1 MILIVDYDIYDRCLC
16 YEFVKYI
23 SIKIHNYSFFM
34 TYKPANQRPSS
45 EVKEVIDLTKVDS
58 LKISSGNILEIFML
72 TGIGTETM
80 PILSRADEDVK
91 IDLSV
96 TTYCLII

>member
-1 MILIVDYDIYDRCLC
+1 
-16 YEFVKYI
+16 
-23 SIKIHNYSFFM
+23 M

>member
-1 MILIVDYDIYDRCLC
+1 
-16 YEFVKYI
+16 
-23 SIKIHNYSFFM
+23 M

-72 TGIGTETM
+72 TGIGIETM

>member
-1 MILIVDYDIYDRCLC
+1 
-16 YEFVKYI
+16 
-23 SIKIHNYSFFM
+23 M

-58 LKISSGNILEIFML
+58 LKISSGNILQIFML
-72 TGIGTETM
+72 TGIETM
-80 PILSRADEDVK
+80 PILCRVDEDVK

-96 TTYCLII
+96 TT

>member
-1 MILIVDYDIYDRCLC
+1 
-16 YEFVKYI
+16 
-23 SIKIHNYSFFM
+23 M

-72 TGIGTETM
+72 TGIETM
-80 PILSRADEDVK
+80 PILCRADEDVK

-96 TTYCLII
+96 TT

>member
-1 MILIVDYDIYDRCLC
+1 
-16 YEFVKYI
+16 
-23 SIKIHNYSFFM
+23 M
-34 TYKPANQRPSS
+34 TYKPANQRPSF

-72 TGIGTETM
+72 TGIGIETM
-80 PILSRADEDVK
+80 SILSRADEDVK